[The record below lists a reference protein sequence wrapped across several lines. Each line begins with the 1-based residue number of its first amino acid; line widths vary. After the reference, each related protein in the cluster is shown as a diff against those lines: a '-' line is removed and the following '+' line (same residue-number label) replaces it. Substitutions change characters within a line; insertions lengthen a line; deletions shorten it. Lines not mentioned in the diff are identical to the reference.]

1 MKTRDRILHT
11 SLLLFN
17 EEGEPNITTVD
28 IANEMDI
35 SPGNLYYHFR
45 GKDSIIAELF
55 DQFER
60 SLGEV
65 LKTPIDKPLQLE
77 DNWFYLYVVFEEMYS
92 YRFLYANLHD
102 LLERYPKLKQRFR
115 RLLLLKREAL
125 HAVWTTLSRE
135 AVVTGAAAAE
145 IDALVDNMV
154 LLLNYWITYDQL
166 MNRGETPALSIHR
179 GVYQLMS
186 MLAPYLGE
194 QQRDFY
200 LRVRET
206 YRRSTRSA
214 ANQRRGPAGGPTSK

>member
-17 EEGEPNITTVD
+17 DEGEPNVTTVD

-65 LKTPIDKPLQLE
+65 LETPIDKPLQLE

-102 LLERYPKLKQRFR
+102 LLERYPRLKQRFR
-115 RLLLLKREAL
+115 RLLLLKREAI

-135 AVVTGAAAAE
+135 TVVTRADPAE

-154 LLLNYWITYDQL
+154 QQLNYWITYDQL
-166 MNRGETPALSIHR
+166 MNPGQTPALSIHR

-186 MLAPYLGE
+186 MLAPYLGK

-206 YRRSTRSA
+206 YQRSIRSA
-214 ANQRRGPAGGPTSK
+214 ANQRRGSAGRPTKK